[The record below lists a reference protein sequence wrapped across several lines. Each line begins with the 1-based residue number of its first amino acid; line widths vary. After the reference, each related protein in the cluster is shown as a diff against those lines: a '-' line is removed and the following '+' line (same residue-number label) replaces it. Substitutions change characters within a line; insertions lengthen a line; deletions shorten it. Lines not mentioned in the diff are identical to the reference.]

1 MCKLDG
7 QVAVVTGASHG
18 LGRAIALGL
27 AREGCSVALAAR
39 SAEPLNVLAAEI
51 AAAGGSSLAIPTD
64 LRAESQIISL
74 FEAVLARFG
83 QLDILVNNAALLG
96 GGPIDELSTELWQEA
111 VAVNLTAPFIC
122 TREAFRAMKR
132 QGRGRIINIASIS
145 SQRVRPN
152 SAPYAATKHGLWGLT
167 QVTALEGRAHGIVAS
182 CIYPGNI
189 RTETRAT
196 PDSDFN
202 REPMMTVDEVAAG
215 VVFMAAQPPHLNVL
229 EMTMLPVEQAFLAEI
244 EVLRHRQRRD
254 QAGLL
259 EHHGDALI
267 ERLGG
272 IGKADRLSFQQ
283 DLA

>member
-1 MCKLDG
+1 LRRGRHAAHKVVTGHLALPIIHLNLTIPVKVGAAIFIFGGAMGKLDG

-27 AREGCSVALAAR
+27 AREGCGVALAAR
-39 SAEPLNVLAAEI
+39 SAEPLYALAAEI
-51 AAAGGSSLAIPTD
+51 AAAGGSSLVVTTD
-64 LRAESQIISL
+64 LRDEPQIIAL
-74 FEAVLARFG
+74 FEAALAHFG
-83 QLDILVNNAALLG
+83 HLDILVNNAALLG
-96 GGPIDELSTELWQEA
+96 GAPIDELSTELWLEA

-122 TREAFRAMKR
+122 TREAFRAMKH

-152 SAPYAATKHGLWGLT
+152 SAPYSATKHGLWGLT

-229 EMTMLPVEQAFLAEI
+229 EMTMLPVEQAFLG
-244 EVLRHRQRRD
+244 R
-254 QAGLL
+254 G
-259 EHHGDALI
+259 
-267 ERLGG
+267 
-272 IGKADRLSFQQ
+272 
-283 DLA
+283 

>member
-1 MCKLDG
+1 MGKLDG

-152 SAPYAATKHGLWGLT
+152 SAPYSATKHGLWGLT
-167 QVTALEGRAHGIVAS
+167 QVTALEGRAHGIIAS

-229 EMTMLPVEQAFLAEI
+229 EMTMLPVEQAFLG
-244 EVLRHRQRRD
+244 R
-254 QAGLL
+254 G
-259 EHHGDALI
+259 
-267 ERLGG
+267 
-272 IGKADRLSFQQ
+272 
-283 DLA
+283 